1 MSPYYF
7 QYLSMISPAI
17 KEINKYKKDYEAGLI
32 DKYIE
37 NNKRTLRTHLS
48 FILYFIFMAL
58 IQQ

>member
-1 MSPYYF
+1 
-7 QYLSMISPAI
+7 MISPAI